1 MDTLTQETPEMGND
15 LPSTEAFL
23 AEFGIDARPTQV
35 VPTKAES
42 RQAVQAAGGV
52 SKEFRDLLI
61 QYCATMV
68 SAYELEDINWGALA
82 KRLGTHA
89 EFLREAAESLNLQG
103 ALWSEVLG
111 ARIKR
116 ATAARIFRDSAW
128 EQLESM
134 AVNKLINMAERNLI
148 RDPGELLAVA
158 SAARRASTD
167 SKAPA
172 SGTTVNVINN
182 IGGESMDESGLPA
195 AGAKMTID
203 LSPRVAS
210 ALSRRREPQAEV
222 GGRVIDGQ
230 MLSAQEL
237 RNALEASKAPPSES
251 GTSETDMFNEP
262 SAHEGDES

>member
-1 MDTLTQETPEMGND
+1 
-15 LPSTEAFL
+15 
-23 AEFGIDARPTQV
+23 
-35 VPTKAES
+35 
-42 RQAVQAAGGV
+42 
-52 SKEFRDLLI
+52 
-61 QYCATMV
+61 
-68 SAYELEDINWGALA
+68 
-82 KRLGTHA
+82 
-89 EFLREAAESLNLQG
+89 
-103 ALWSEVLG
+103 
-111 ARIKR
+111 
-116 ATAARIFRDSAW
+116 
-128 EQLESM
+128 M